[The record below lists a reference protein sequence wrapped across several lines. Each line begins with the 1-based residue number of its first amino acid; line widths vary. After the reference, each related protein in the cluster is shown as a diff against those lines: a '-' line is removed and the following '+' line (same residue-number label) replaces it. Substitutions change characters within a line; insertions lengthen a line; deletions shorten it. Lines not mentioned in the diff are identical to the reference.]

1 MGFTFGKALKEENF
15 SAPASAS
22 GLHKMSATT
31 IGDVSPNEYKKHGLG
46 KELLLAMLRKMIQ
59 IRRFEERIERLFL
72 QEGILIGPAH
82 LYLGME
88 AVAAGT
94 IGVLNKDDLIVSTYR
109 GHGHAIA
116 KNVPLK
122 PLMAEIFGKAT
133 GTCKGLGGS
142 MHISIAPEEG
152 SVYASAIVGSGIPI
166 AVGIALGLQHA
177 GKRQVAATFFGDGA
191 SNTGAFHEGMNL
203 ASIWRLPLVFVCENN
218 LYAMSTRVDCA
229 LAAENVAGRA
239 VAYRMP
245 GVAVDGNDVVAT
257 YLAMKEAVGRARKG
271 EGPTL
276 LECLTYKHKGHG
288 VYDKAEYR
296 PKDEVERWLKL
307 DPISRLEESLLKSGL
322 ASNADFDEIEKEIAA
337 EIEEAVEFAKASPI
351 LRFEELAK
359 YVYAE

>member
-1 MGFTFGKALKEENF
+1 
-15 SAPASAS
+15 
-22 GLHKMSATT
+22 MSATT
-31 IGDVSPNEYKKHGLG
+31 TKTVLPNEYEKHGLSRG
-46 KELLLAMLRKMIQ
+46 LLLAMLRRMIQ
-59 IRRFEERIERLFL
+59 IRRFEERVERLFL

-82 LYLGME
+82 LYLGQE

-94 IGVLNKDDLIVSTYR
+94 IGVLNNDDLIVSTYR

-142 MHISIAPEEG
+142 MHISIAPEKG

-166 AVGIALGLQHA
+166 AVGIALGLQRA

-203 ASIWRLPLVFVCENN
+203 ASIWKLPLIFVCENN

-229 LAAENVAGRA
+229 IAAENVASRA

-245 GVAVDGNDVVAT
+245 GVAVDGNDLVAT
-257 YLAMKEAVGRARKG
+257 YLAMKQAVDRARKG

-276 LECLTYKHKGHG
+276 LECLTYKLKGHG
-288 VYDKAEYR
+288 IYDKAEYR
-296 PKDEVERWLKL
+296 PKEEVERWLKL
-307 DPISRLEESLLKSGL
+307 DPINRLEENLLKSGL
-322 ASNADFDEIEKEIAA
+322 ASNEDFEKIEKETAA
-337 EIEEAVEFAKASPI
+337 EVEEAVEFAKASPV
-351 LRFEELAK
+351 LPFEELAK